1 MDNLVRL
8 FIIFG
13 TNAQIWSTT
22 SSGICL
28 LSFVVISGVYFTI
41 EGARAENIP
50 VAFFYKVRVF

>member
-1 MDNLVRL
+1 VDNLVRL

-28 LSFVVISGVYFTI
+28 LSFVVISGVYLTI
-41 EGARAENIP
+41 EEALAENIP
-50 VAFFYKVRVF
+50 